1 MINIINFYTTIRRT
15 IIHVLLIY
23 FKDKSCGKIFWSNT
37 FVFEKLFTKIFTI
50 ASTQHRS
57 ILWVTKQ

>member
-1 MINIINFYTTIRRT
+1 MINIINFYTTFRRT
-15 IIHVLLIY
+15 IIHVLLIC
-23 FKDKSCGKIFWSNT
+23 FKDKNFGKNFWSNT
-37 FVFEKLFTKIFTI
+37 LVLEKLFTKIFTI

>member
-1 MINIINFYTTIRRT
+1 MINIVNFYTTIRRT
-15 IIHVLLIY
+15 IIHVLLIC
-23 FKDKSCGKIFWSNT
+23 FKDKNFGKKFWSNT
-37 FVFEKLFTKIFTI
+37 FVLEKLFAKIFTI

>member
-1 MINIINFYTTIRRT
+1 MINIVNFYTTIRRT
-15 IIHVLLIY
+15 IIHALLIS
-23 FKDKSCGKIFWSNT
+23 FKDKNFGKNFWSNT
-37 FVFEKLFTKIFTI
+37 FVFEKLFTKMFTI